1 MLSYTPSWILFK
13 KHERNIYCT
22 NLGHEICPCDIPS
35 IPTALVYTSD
45 SHRGLTNCSEL
56 QDITCIWK
64 RSYVMQSEWK
74 KLNLSKS
81 QRILTIL
88 LDETTGNC
96 RNWRIIPDVNKELL
110 YKKGFFINAVEVLCR
125 TNMLPNCQIQSSIN
139 TPFAVKS
146 IIVESQLHVDE
157 SCGVRV
163 LGKTSCTIY
172 IR

>member
-1 MLSYTPSWILFK
+1 MNETFIVQIWGMKFALVTFRQSHAT
-13 KHERNIYCT
+13 
-22 NLGHEICPCDIPS
+22 
-35 IPTALVYTSD
+35 LVYTSD

-81 QRILTIL
+81 QRNISYIAR
-88 LDETTGNC
+88 
-96 RNWRIIPDVNKELL
+96 RNNWKLQELKNYSGREQRIIILRKV
-110 YKKGFFINAVEVLCR
+110 FFINAVEVLCR

-139 TPFAVKS
+139 TPFAVKG
-146 IIVESQLHVDE
+146 IIAESQLHVDE
-157 SCGVRV
+157 SCGVCA